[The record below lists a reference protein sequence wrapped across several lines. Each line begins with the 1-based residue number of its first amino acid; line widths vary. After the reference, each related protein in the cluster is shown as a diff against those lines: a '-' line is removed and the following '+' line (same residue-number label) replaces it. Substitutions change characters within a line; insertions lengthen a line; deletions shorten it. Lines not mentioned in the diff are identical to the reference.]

1 MRLKPVVASGSVK
14 PPSISAEVGAK
25 AQTATVRPTSADGWR
40 WAVIHFPC
48 LEHVT
53 PRGEIVMISDKRHI
67 REARRR
73 FPDQVVWHEK
83 ELALFSE
90 HMDQS
95 GLDLQMFVTVNKL
108 KLRTRGWFM
117 GVQETEPLV
126 SGEKAKG

>member
-1 MRLKPVVASGSVK
+1 M
-14 PPSISAEVGAK
+14 
-25 AQTATVRPTSADGWR
+25 
-40 WAVIHFPC
+40 IHFPC

-67 REARRR
+67 REARRK
-73 FPDQVVWHEK
+73 FPDLVVWHEK

-108 KLRTRGWFM
+108 KIRTRGWFM
-117 GVQETEPLV
+117 GVQEAEPLV
-126 SGEKAKG
+126 SGEKTKG

>member
-1 MRLKPVVASGSVK
+1 MRLSPEQPMDSVVTTLRTEA
-14 PPSISAEVGAK
+14 GAK
-25 AQTATVRPTSADGWR
+25 AQNATVRPTSADGWR

-67 REARRR
+67 REARRK
-73 FPDQVVWHEK
+73 FSDQVVWHEK

-108 KLRTRGWFM
+108 KLRTRGWFL
-117 GVQETEPLV
+117 GVEGKEATV
-126 SGEKAKG
+126 SGHAAKA